1 MSVRAVIFDY
11 GEVLTQPANP
21 TAHRN
26 LLQVAGVPQEVFDK
40 LYWDYRLDYDAGILN
55 STTYWEK
62 IGSEAGAEFTSGQIE
77 QMRVLDARMWMDLNE
92 PMVAWALEIKK
103 AGLLIGILSN
113 MAEGVHLAMRD
124 SFPWLDQFDAHVW
137 SYELGIVKP
146 DAAIYAEAVRRLR
159 IEPAEALFIDNLEIN
174 VAGAKDAGLRSIVF
188 RDVDQLSQELREQ
201 GFDLPLPNGVV
212 RSID

>member
-1 MSVRAVIFDY
+1 MRIRAVILDY
-11 GEVLTQPANP
+11 GEVLSQPANP

-26 LLQVAGVPQEVFDK
+26 LLRVAGVPQEVFDK

-62 IGSEAGAEFTSGQIE
+62 IGSEAGAEFTSEQIE
-77 QMRVLDARMWMDLNE
+77 QMRALDARMWMDLNE

-113 MAEGVHLAMRD
+113 MAEGVHRAMRD

-146 DAAIYAEAVRRLR
+146 DAAIYAEAVQRLR

-201 GFDLPLPNGVV
+201 GFDLPLPNAVV